1 MRVDLHVELH
11 HVENSRPADSAPYF
25 TRLTR
30 FGFNWRDPLRKISKA
45 VTLRDTNQLF
55 RRDTEGSWFWF
66 RFRSFRRRAVWT
78 RPVADSDRCRCF
90 LLHSFGLLAL
100 FR

>member
-11 HVENSRPADSAPYF
+11 VIKNSRPADSAPYF

-45 VTLRDTNQLF
+45 VAHRGTNQLF
-55 RRDTEGSWFWF
+55 WRDGKI
-66 RFRSFRRRAVWT
+66 V
-78 RPVADSDRCRCF
+78 V
-90 LLHSFGLLAL
+90 LV
-100 FR
+100 